1 MSTILDA
8 LRKARNNSPEAVVMD
23 EEKVLTQRVEEC
35 PPLVSE
41 APREQLQLMRAVLAF
56 AALVIVAMCV
66 LVVFL
71 LSNAFKSQGK
81 VSPAGE
87 KQVEVAGAIPS
98 QIPAVGAGGGVPA
111 PPAVNA
117 VATPAANPEPRPPE
131 PVKPVGAGETKSSG
145 SVPPPTFPQV
155 VGEGG
160 ASLPM
165 VPVPPEEDPLD
176 ETHVQVLKGLLDEQQ
191 AAAAQVQGVA
201 PAATAPR
208 PEPVAAPKP
217 RKDNG
222 ELTLDGIVYTEQ
234 NPVAMINGEVVPV
247 GGTIGKARVT
257 RITPDV
263 VVLERDGKTIE
274 LRQK

>member
-41 APREQLQLMRAVLAF
+41 APREQLQLMKAVLAF

-66 LVVFL
+66 VLVFILAKALKPQTTVDG
-71 LSNAFKSQGK
+71 S
-81 VSPAGE
+81 GE
-87 KQVEVAGAIPS
+87 RPMQVAGAVA
-98 QIPAVGAGGGVPA
+98 QQPASVGAVTPVNVPPA
-111 PPAVNA
+111 PSAP
-117 VATPAANPEPRPPE
+117 VAPPVGTPQNPVQELPRPRERDPRS
-131 PVKPVGAGETKSSG
+131 PV

-155 VGEGG
+155 VGGE

-176 ETHVQVLKGLLDEQQ
+176 ETHVQVLKGLLDEQ
-191 AAAAQVQGVA
+191 AAAGAVQGAA
-201 PAATAPR
+201 PAAAVSR

-217 RKDNG
+217 RKETG

-257 RITPDV
+257 RITPDL

>member
-8 LRKARNNSPEAVVMD
+8 LRKARNTSPEAVVMD

-87 KQVEVAGAIPS
+87 RQVEVAGTIPA
-98 QIPAVGAGGGVPA
+98 QIPAVGAAGSVSVP

-131 PVKPVGAGETKSSG
+131 PVRPVGGGETKSSG

-160 ASLPM
+160 ALPM
-165 VPVPPEEDPLD
+165 VPVPPEADPLD
-176 ETHVQVLKGLLDEQQ
+176 ETHVRVLKGLLDEQQ
-191 AAAAQVQGVA
+191 AAADQIQGAV
-201 PAATAPR
+201 PAAAAPR
-208 PEPVAAPKP
+208 PEPVATPKP

-257 RITPDV
+257 RITPDL

-274 LRQK
+274 LRQN